1 MRYLVGTFNMI
12 EIRSVEIDGTTV
24 VGVKIGNP
32 DSPENPA
39 IIVLIAKRGLVVCRN
54 FDIEALNERNIT
66 AARVKGLTKIED
78 ALEARVES
86 CTSKARAL
94 GIADGMTGKEALMKL
109 QGDS

>member
-1 MRYLVGTFNMI
+1 MI
-12 EIRSVEIDGTTV
+12 EIKPVEINGTTV

-32 DSPENPA
+32 DSPEKPA

-54 FDIEALNERNIT
+54 FDIDALNERNVT

-78 ALEARVES
+78 ALEAKIES
-86 CTSKARAL
+86 CTSGAKAL
-94 GIADGMTGKEALMKL
+94 GIAEGMTGKEALMKL